1 MSTTTPPRTH
11 CPTCGAKLARQDMS
25 NCPYC
30 STPFALVEAK
40 AAQAGPSPFQERL
53 QRMAE
58 KEEFQEGL
66 RWSPPES
73 EDWYRERRR
82 GRGGAILA
90 VIGAAALGQ
99 GFRAGAEWFA
109 KPSFWIGIA
118 AMGVGVLLAL
128 RAARRRRELT
138 RLPLLKRPA
147 IIHDRRSTTEMVGS
161 RGETV
166 YYFTM
171 EFADGSSGEFRFPGR
186 GPSFDLYTNGVT
198 GLAYTRGTELLSLR
212 RIRV

>member
-30 STPFALVEAK
+30 STPFALVEQK

-53 QRMAE
+53 QRMEE
-58 KEEFQEGL
+58 KEEFQAGL
-66 RWSPPES
+66 TWTPPEP
-73 EDWYRERRR
+73 EDWYRARRR
-82 GRGGAILA
+82 VVAGIFLLGIGLGVLAQGLATGAGWLGR
-90 VIGAAALGQ
+90 
-99 GFRAGAEWFA
+99 
-109 KPSFWIGIA
+109 PSFWIGIVA
-118 AMGVGVLLAL
+118 AGLGLLLVL
-128 RAARRRRELT
+128 RALQRRKALT
-138 RLPLLKRPA
+138 RLPLLRRAA

-161 RGETV
+161 KGETV

-186 GPSFDLYTNGVT
+186 GPSFDLYTIGVT
-198 GLAYTRGTELLSLR
+198 GLAYTRGTELLSFK